1 MTHSHFYRELVHTIK
16 LELRMLKDDL
26 RYIEDKRK
34 KGDRVVEF
42 LERLEDKLDTNGKIA
57 KEGREITS

>member
-1 MTHSHFYRELVHTIK
+1 
-16 LELRMLKDDL
+16 MLKDDL